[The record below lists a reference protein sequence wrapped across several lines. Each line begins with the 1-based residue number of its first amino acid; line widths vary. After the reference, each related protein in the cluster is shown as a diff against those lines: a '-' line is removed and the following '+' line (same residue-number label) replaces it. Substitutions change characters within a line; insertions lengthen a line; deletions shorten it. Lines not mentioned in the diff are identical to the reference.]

1 MSTAAHRADTRT
13 TSQGRRV
20 QAERVHA
27 ERVQAERVQAERLQA
42 ERVQAERLPKQ
53 KLHSIGE
60 VLAELKPEFPDLSHS
75 KLRFLEDRG
84 LVTPERTASGYRKF
98 RTEDVERLRLV
109 LGLQRDHYMPL
120 KAIAEYLDAVD
131 RGLEPPELPGTR
143 PRVPHVVQSPVD
155 PGPDSFEGGK
165 RELRLRRDEL
175 AEAAGADADLVKA
188 LEVFGLVAPGP
199 SGYFDAHDV
208 EVTRAARDLAE
219 YGIEPRHLRAFRTA
233 ADRELGLV
241 EQVTAPLRHHRGA
254 GSPARADEVAREISA
269 LCVRLHAGLV
279 RAGLS
284 RFRG

>member
-13 TSQGRRV
+13 SPPGRRG
-20 QAERVHA
+20 QTEPPHK
-27 ERVQAERVQAERLQA
+27 E
-42 ERVQAERLPKQ
+42 

-60 VLAELKPEFPDLSHS
+60 VLAELKPEFSDLSHS

-84 LVTPERTASGYRKF
+84 LVTPERTPSGYRKF
-98 RTEDVERLRLV
+98 TTDDVERLRLV

-143 PRVPHVVQSPVD
+143 PRVPHVVQSSGSPT
-155 PGPDSFEGGK
+155 PESFDGAK
-165 RELRLRRDEL
+165 RELRLRREEL
-175 AEAAGADADLVKA
+175 AEAAEADRELVKA
-188 LEVFGLVAPGP
+188 LEAFGLVTPGP
-199 SGYFDAHDV
+199 SGYFDANDV
-208 EVTRAARDLAE
+208 EVARTARELAD

-233 ADRELGLV
+233 AERELGLV

-279 RAGLS
+279 RSGLARS
-284 RFRG
+284 SG